1 MKKVIMA
8 ASVCVMLLIAQ
19 NGFSQAVQEAKAAK
33 KEMKAEKKMAK
44 ARELNTNAATGKG
57 VEVAGVSDPNTRNAK
72 ADRKMDKAK
81 KKEMKAD
88 AKELK
93 ATAKEKKKQAAG
105 VN

>member
-1 MKKVIMA
+1 MV
-8 ASVCVMLLIAQ
+8 ASVCAMLLIAQ
-19 NGFSQAVQEAKAAK
+19 DGFSQAAQETKAAK

-72 ADRKMDKAK
+72 ADRKMEKAQK
-81 KKEMKAD
+81 KVIKAD

-93 ATAKEKKKQAAG
+93 AAAKDKKKQAAG